1 MGPRMGNYSER
12 KKRVGRFVCVICA
25 LGVFAALARATRQ
38 YEPWQYP
45 HGLLVGKRA
54 TYYAR

>member
-1 MGPRMGNYSER
+1 MGNYSER
-12 KKRVGRFVCVICA
+12 KKRVGRFMCVICA

-54 TYYAR
+54 IYYAR